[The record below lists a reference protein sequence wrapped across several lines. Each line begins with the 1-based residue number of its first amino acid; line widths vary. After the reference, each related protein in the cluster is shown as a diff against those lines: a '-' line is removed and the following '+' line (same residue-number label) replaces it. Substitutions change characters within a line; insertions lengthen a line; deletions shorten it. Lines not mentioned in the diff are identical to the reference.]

1 MLADLTDWT
10 VIGLFVLAAAAIGV
24 VGTRMVAIADRIA
37 DRTGMGE
44 TIAGGILLGMS
55 TSLSGVVSA
64 VTAAAE
70 GQPSLSFATAIGGI
84 PAQTAFLVIAD
95 LAHRR
100 VNLEHAAA
108 DANNL
113 LQAAALVVLLSL
125 PVAAF
130 LMPAGTVLGVHPVS
144 VILVAVYIFAT
155 KAAFT
160 MKDRPM
166 WRPEET
172 TDTRYDE
179 PDRESERAAL
189 TPLLMQCVVLVAIL
203 AVSGYTV
210 AATGAALS
218 SRFGISQTLVGAL
231 LMAVVTSIPELVT
244 TVAAVRRGALQLA
257 VGGIIGGNTFDILF
271 LSASD
276 VAYREGSLYH
286 AIGEGDLLLAVGA
299 ILMTGV
305 LLMGLVMRERRGVG
319 FEGTAILAIYAAIV
333 GAQVLFF

>member
-1 MLADLTDWT
+1 MFTDMADLTVVGLFLFAAA
-10 VIGLFVLAAAAIGV
+10 VIGIS
-24 VGTRMVAIADRIA
+24 GTRMVAIADRIA

-55 TSLSGVVSA
+55 TSLSGVVTA
-64 VTAAAE
+64 ITAAGE
-70 GQPSLSFATAIGGI
+70 GQASLAFATAIGGI

-95 LAHRR
+95 LTYRR

-113 LQAAALVVLLSL
+113 LQAAALIVLLSL
-125 PVAAF
+125 PLAAY
-130 LMPAGTVLGVHPVS
+130 LLPSATVFGVHPVS
-144 VILVAVYIFAT
+144 VVLVAIYILT
-155 KAAFT
+155 TRAAFS
-160 MKDRPM
+160 MRDRPM

-172 TDTRYDE
+172 PDTRRDE
-179 PDRESERAAL
+179 PDRASQQEAL
-189 TPLLMQCVVLVAIL
+189 APLLGQCALLVVIL
-203 AVSGYTV
+203 AGSGFVV

-231 LMAVVTSIPELVT
+231 LTAVATSIPELVT
-244 TVAAVRRGALQLA
+244 TLAAVRRGALQLA

-276 VAYREGSLYH
+276 VAYRDGSLYH
-286 AIGEGDLLLAVGA
+286 AIGDADMLLTVGA

-305 LLMGLVMRERRGVG
+305 LLMGLIMRERRGVG

-333 GAQVLFF
+333 GAQVWLV